1 VSLAAARHTIDGKEI
16 WMRSLFLGVLLLA
29 LSVPAFAGS
38 KVQMSIVPTPPDC
51 HNTTSVCLNSGVAC
65 SAALGNA
72 QCAAAT
78 LLSSSKFSLDGKLK
92 LKGAVKKVR
101 DHLGALVTTGPEG
114 SDDNYIFRLR
124 LKRCV
129 PDKGTPVCNET
140 DSIYV
145 KVALIG
151 GNGKFAADL
160 AEVLGALSPQSQP
173 GDGVTIS
180 SAVLMTPPAPGACA
194 GVNSAA
200 DVIARLD
207 LVGCDGA
214 GTLGAGGLM
223 LQ

>member
-1 VSLAAARHTIDGKEI
+1 
-16 WMRSLFLGVLLLA
+16 MRRLILGATLLA
-29 LSVPAFAGS
+29 LCAPAFGRNA
-38 KVQMSIVPTPPDC
+38 VLMNIVATPPDC
-51 HNTTSVCLNSGVAC
+51 HNGSGICLNSGIAC
-65 SAALGNA
+65 TAALGNA

-78 LLSSSKFSLDGKLK
+78 MSPASKFSLDGKLR
-92 LKGAVKKVR
+92 LKGSIKRVR
-101 DHLGALVTTGPEG
+101 DGLGALVTTGPEG

-124 LKRCV
+124 LKRCL
-129 PDKGTPVCNET
+129 PDKGIPACNET

-151 GNGKFAADL
+151 GDGKFAVYLAD
-160 AEVLGALSPQSQP
+160 VLSALSPQSLP

-194 GVNSAA
+194 GANAA
-200 DVIARLD
+200 EDLVARLD

-223 LQ
+223 VQ